1 MATNKESKT
10 AKRLSS
16 LFSLG
21 NQDPGVHR
29 PPSPSPSRLT
39 QFSRNASPVGQRS
52 SPSHLQHPSPTQRL
66 SPTTSV
72 AHSPSSRVSHAPEI
86 ADVTANGLLLP
97 PPLIDPSPL
106 RTSSPTG
113 SRPGSRPASPI
124 RPLHP
129 PDSPRRPW
137 TPTTEAGRAKRRS
150 WLPGHRG
157 HGESPATAE
166 AAHGLGAWISGAG
179 GRIPYDLSCLVN
191 AQTVRTVNFTS
202 LNYLLRFYYALRR
215 VLNVHAGLRALG

>member
-39 QFSRNASPVGQRS
+39 HSSRNSSPLGQRPS
-52 SPSHLQHPSPTQRL
+52 TSSHLQHPSSTHHL
-66 SPTTSV
+66 SPKNSP
-72 AHSPSSRVSHAPEI
+72 APSPSQRVLYAPEI

-129 PDSPRRPW
+129 PDSPRRPL

-166 AAHGLGAWISGAG
+166 AAHGLAAWISGAG
-179 GRIPYDLSCLVN
+179 GRIPYDLSCLVT
-191 AQTVRTVNFTS
+191 AQTVRPVNCTTLDYRPRS
-202 LNYLLRFYYALRR
+202 YSMRCE
-215 VLNVHAGLRALG
+215 GC